1 MRGERGEMSL
11 AGLLVAMSLFIVVL
25 GATIQLFQTSTQVS
39 RDAQIRA
46 DQQDRARVAVDALTK
61 QLRNLASPTP
71 DQPDAV
77 DRATARDL
85 IFKTVDPVGP
95 NSGTNFANVKRLR
108 YCLDG
113 SRQLWRQ
120 QQRWT
125 GPTPAA
131 PPATGC
137 PGTGW
142 NTSDVVVADS
152 VVNDDTGEPI
162 FRFNSTTLS
171 AITRIRVAL
180 LVDLERGKGP
190 EPTELSSGV
199 FLRNQNR
206 APTAS
211 FTPTVGATEIVLNG
225 SASSDPEGDPL
236 TYVWKNGS
244 TEIGRGIVL
253 KWEPAKGTY
262 PITLQV
268 LDPAGLTA
276 TAGPTTVTL

>member
-1 MRGERGEMSL
+1 MSGERGEISL
-11 AGLLVAMSLFIVVL
+11 VGLLVAASLFIVVL
-25 GATIQLFQTSTQVS
+25 GATMQLFATSTQVS
-39 RDAQIRA
+39 RDAQVRA

-95 NSGTNFANVKRLR
+95 NTGTNYANVKRLR

-113 SRQLWRQ
+113 ARRLWRQ

-125 GPTPAA
+125 GPTPTAPAA
-131 PPATGC
+131 TDC

-142 NTSDVVVADS
+142 NPGNVVLADN
-152 VVNDDTGEPI
+152 VVNVDTGEPV

-190 EPTELSSGV
+190 KATELSSGV

-206 APTAS
+206 APAAS
-211 FTPTVGATEIVLNG
+211 FTATAGATEIVLNG

-244 TEIGRGIVL
+244 TEIGRGVVL
-253 KWEPAKGTY
+253 KWKPAKGTY
-262 PITLQV
+262 SISLQV

>member
-1 MRGERGEMSL
+1 MSGERGEMSL
-11 AGLLVAMSLFIVVL
+11 TGLLVAMTLFIVVL
-25 GATIQLFQTSTQVS
+25 GATLQLFQTSTQVS

-46 DQQDRARVAVDALTK
+46 DQQDRARVAVDGLTK

-113 SRQLWRQ
+113 SRRLWRQ

-125 GPTPAA
+125 GATPAA
-131 PPATGC
+131 PTATGC

-142 NTSDVVVADS
+142 STSDVVVADS

-211 FTPTVGATEIVLNG
+211 FTATVGATEIVLNG

-244 TEIGRGIVL
+244 TEIGRGVVL
-253 KWEPAKGTY
+253 KWKPAKGSY

>member
-1 MRGERGEMSL
+1 MSGERGEMSL
-11 AGLLVAMSLFIVVL
+11 TGLLVAMSLFIVVL

-46 DQQDRARVAVDALTK
+46 DQQDRARVAVDAVAK

-95 NSGTNFANVKRLR
+95 NTGTNYANVKRLR
-108 YCLDG
+108 YCLDA
-113 SRQLWRQ
+113 SRRLWRQ

-125 GPTPAA
+125 GATPAA
-131 PPATGC
+131 PTATAC

-142 NTSDVVVADS
+142 NPGDAVVADN
-152 VVNDDTGEPI
+152 VVNDDTGEPV

-171 AITRIRVAL
+171 AITRIRLSL

-190 EPTELSSGV
+190 KATELSSGV

-206 APTAS
+206 APTAA
-211 FTPTVGATEIVLNG
+211 FTAIAGATEIVLNA

-236 TYVWKNGS
+236 TYVWKNGT
-244 TEIGRGIVL
+244 TEIGRGVVL
-253 KWEPAKGTY
+253 KWKPAKGTY
-262 PITLQV
+262 AVSLQV
-268 LDPAGLTA
+268 LDPAGLISN
-276 TAGPTTVTL
+276 AGPTSVTL